1 MGTNEI
7 IGTVI
12 AVAVPLLASIIALIK
27 PIINLN
33 NSITKLNVTMEQLV
47 GENTDIKSQLK
58 EHDRTLDDHEKRL
71 YLMEHKK
78 ESRQYEQ

>member
-1 MGTNEI
+1 VGTNEI

-12 AVAVPLLASIIALIK
+12 VVAVPLLGGIIALIK

-47 GENTDIKSQLK
+47 GENTDVKAQLK
-58 EHDRTLDDHEKRL
+58 EHDNTLGDHEKRL
-71 YLMEHKK
+71 YLIEHKK
-78 ESRQYEQ
+78 ESRHHEQ